1 MHTPMKMNTSTVK
14 ALELNA
20 LAGETGQVARTGL
33 STYLLL
39 DLDLLLLLSLLAV
52 GVLSGIITR

>member
-1 MHTPMKMNTSTVK
+1 MKMNTSTVK